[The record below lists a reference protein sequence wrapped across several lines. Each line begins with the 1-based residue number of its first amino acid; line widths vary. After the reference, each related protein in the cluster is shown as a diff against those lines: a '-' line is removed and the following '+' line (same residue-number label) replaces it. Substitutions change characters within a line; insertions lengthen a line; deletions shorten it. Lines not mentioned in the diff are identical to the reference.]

1 MSEMIPQQQINSKH
15 NQKKKHPK
23 YCTIQYLRFVLET
36 IVVIGITVT
45 IAIEIPSFLTILG
58 LSGSL
63 TKTLL
68 CYVFP
73 SLFYLMTGQT
83 PIREDKAKWV
93 AIFLIFAG
101 IICGV
106 ISAVATVQYYLEV
119 QKIRPMTNTT
129 YGL

>member
-1 MSEMIPQQQINSKH
+1 
-15 NQKKKHPK
+15 
-23 YCTIQYLRFVLET
+23 
-36 IVVIGITVT
+36 
-45 IAIEIPSFLTILG
+45 
-58 LSGSL
+58 
-63 TKTLL
+63 
-68 CYVFP
+68 
-73 SLFYLMTGQT
+73 MTGQT